1 MVPDREVSIIDAVR
15 TGMRASIFESR
26 STGFMSRLHPVQETR
41 RSERMK
47 NRQYRI
53 SLIPA

>member
-1 MVPDREVSIIDAVR
+1 
-15 TGMRASIFESR
+15 
-26 STGFMSRLHPVQETR
+26 MSRLHPVQETR

-53 SLIPA
+53 SLIPAEEMTCFN